1 MGVSTDAFN
10 SRTPKSMFFLVFEI
24 FLLAKS
30 QLGRIDEEIELK
42 RQLFGEINGS
52 KRYDNEVIQN
62 RWRKTVESDI
72 TSIGIRRLYTF
83 ETKIH

>member
-1 MGVSTDAFN
+1 
-10 SRTPKSMFFLVFEI
+10 MFFLVFEI

-72 TSIGIRRLYTF
+72 TNIGIRRLYTF